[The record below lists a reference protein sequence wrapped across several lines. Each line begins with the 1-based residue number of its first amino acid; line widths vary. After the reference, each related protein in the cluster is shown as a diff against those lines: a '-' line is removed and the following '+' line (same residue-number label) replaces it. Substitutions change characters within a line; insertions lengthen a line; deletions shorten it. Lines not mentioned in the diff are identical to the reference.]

1 MDECNNKDLQDAELV
16 TRIHQLGVELA
27 KQQQMQLPALEDYEN
42 QRRIRQRLFF
52 SEIEVLRREDA
63 AIARFME
70 KLVPFHTTTKMGK
83 NDLMLLLYPPNNTLT
98 YPNPNSS
105 N

>member
-1 MDECNNKDLQDAELV
+1 MDECNNKDLQDTELV

-27 KQQQMQLPALEDYEN
+27 KQKQMQDYEN

-63 AIARFME
+63 AIATFME

>member
-27 KQQQMQLPALEDYEN
+27 KQQQMQLPELQDYEN

-63 AIARFME
+63 AIMRGN
-70 KLVPFHTTTKMGK
+70 L
-83 NDLMLLLYPPNNTLT
+83 
-98 YPNPNSS
+98 
-105 N
+105 

>member
-27 KQQQMQLPALEDYEN
+27 KQQQMQLPALQDYEN

-52 SEIEVLRREDA
+52 SEIEVLRREDKDIA
-63 AIARFME
+63 AFM
-70 KLVPFHTTTKMGK
+70 KDLVPFLTTTKMGK
-83 NDLMLLLYPPNNTLT
+83 NDLMLLLYPPNNTLI

>member
-27 KQQQMQLPALEDYEN
+27 KQQQMQLPDYEN

-52 SEIEVLRREDA
+52 SEMEVLRREDKDIA
-63 AIARFME
+63 AFM
-70 KLVPFHTTTKMGK
+70 KDLVPFLTTTKMGK

>member
-27 KQQQMQLPALEDYEN
+27 KQKQVQDYEN
-42 QRRIRQRLFF
+42 QRRIRQLLFF
-52 SEIEVLRREDA
+52 SQIEVLRREDA
-63 AIARFME
+63 AIATFME

>member
-1 MDECNNKDLQDAELV
+1 MDPNPKHMKDDELV
-16 TRIHQLGVELA
+16 TRMHQLEVELV
-27 KQQQMQLPALEDYEN
+27 QQQVFKDFN
-42 QRRIRQRLFF
+42 TQRRIRQLLFF
-52 SEIEVLRREDA
+52 LEIEMLRREDA

-83 NDLMLLLYPPNNTLT
+83 SDLMLLLYPPNNTLI